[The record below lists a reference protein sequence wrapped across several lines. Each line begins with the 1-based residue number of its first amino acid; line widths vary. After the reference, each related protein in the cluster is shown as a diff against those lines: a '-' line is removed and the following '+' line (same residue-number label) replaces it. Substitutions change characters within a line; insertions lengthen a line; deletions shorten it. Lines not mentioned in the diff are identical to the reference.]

1 MYQVTQLLLKVIW
14 SALAS
19 MLYNFTVTK
28 KTSGCKCHK
37 GFPIESFHSGK
48 IIRVPHYKQEI
59 LSCQA
64 WPTIFIR
71 AISLCFERYDDPS
84 HRKTIWWDLAW
95 FLITSFQI
103 NSLALPFHP
112 SPRLKTNQAFSNWL
126 KICFERQIS
135 FVQCRFEFL
144 MRCDKNFFNSAKLN

>member
-1 MYQVTQLLLKVIW
+1 
-14 SALAS
+14 
-19 MLYNFTVTK
+19 MLYSFTVTK

-48 IIRVPHYKQEI
+48 IEQEI

-112 SPRLKTNQAFSNWL
+112 SPRFKTNQAFSNWL